1 MDYLKKDSY
10 YLNVRFEIL
19 LKKHLLCQVVLK
31 FHMQKKYQVL
41 ITNDDGY
48 ESKGLLAL
56 VDALK
61 QIDGLSVMVV
71 APANEKSAC
80 GHSLT
85 LNRPLRFVSVGD
97 DFYKLDNGTPSD
109 CIYLALSTMFE
120 DAKPDLV
127 VSGINRGSNMGE
139 DITYS
144 GTAAGAMEGV
154 LHGVPSI
161 AISQVMDFSDPQGDF
176 SLASKTIIKIVKA
189 IKNGSFPL
197 PQREFLN
204 INIPP
209 INLLKENPNIITTY
223 AGYRLYA
230 NDSHLERNPR
240 GEEHYWLGLHPLNFR
255 SRDGKNGISDFEAIE
270 NGDISITPIM
280 LDLSSYESMQRV
292 KTWIADLDE

>member
-1 MDYLKKDSY
+1 M
-10 YLNVRFEIL
+10 N
-19 LKKHLLCQVVLK
+19 
-31 FHMQKKYQVL
+31 KKYQILV
-41 ITNDDGY
+41 TNDDGY
-48 ESKGLLAL
+48 ESKALIAL
-56 VDALK
+56 VDALRD
-61 QIDGLSVMVV
+61 IDGVSVLVV
-71 APANEKSAC
+71 APANERSAC

-85 LNRPLRFVSVGD
+85 LNRPLRFISVGD

-120 DAKPDLV
+120 DNKPDLII
-127 VSGINRGSNMGE
+127 SGINRGSNMGE

-154 LHGVPSI
+154 LHDVPSV

-176 SLASKTIIKIVKA
+176 TLAKQTIKKVVLA

-209 INLLKENPNIITTY
+209 QKLIKSEPKLVVTY
-223 AGYRLYA
+223 AGFRMYA

-255 SRDGKNGISDFEAIE
+255 SREGRSGVSDFEAIE
-270 NGDISITPIM
+270 DGNISITPIM
-280 LDLSSYESMQRV
+280 LDLSAYKSIDRV
-292 KTWIADLDE
+292 NKWIVDNSLI